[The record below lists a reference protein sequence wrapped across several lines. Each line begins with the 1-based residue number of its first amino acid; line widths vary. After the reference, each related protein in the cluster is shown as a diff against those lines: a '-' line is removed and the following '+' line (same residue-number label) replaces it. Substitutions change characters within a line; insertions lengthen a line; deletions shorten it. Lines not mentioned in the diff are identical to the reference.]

1 MQTHQPLNGNL
12 VVGNEVFAIS
22 RSSDFTDFQT
32 LTPRDTQFRSV
43 QALKDV
49 CATFGERR
57 SATSD
62 MYRQRLQQMRSHLR
76 MA

>member
-1 MQTHQPLNGNL
+1 MQIQQPLNGNL

-22 RSSDFTDFQT
+22 RSRDFTDFQT
-32 LTPRDTQFRSV
+32 LTPRDTQFRAV

-57 SATSD
+57 SAISD
-62 MYRQRLQQMRSHLR
+62 LYRQRLNQMRTHLR